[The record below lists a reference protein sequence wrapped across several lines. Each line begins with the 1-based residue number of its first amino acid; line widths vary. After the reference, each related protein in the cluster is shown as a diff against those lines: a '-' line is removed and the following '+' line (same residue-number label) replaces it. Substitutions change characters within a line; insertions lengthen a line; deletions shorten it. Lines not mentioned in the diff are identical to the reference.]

1 VVHHRASRWL
11 LSTTAALAFAL
22 APIGAGAL
30 TVCSVGVGGS
40 GKLDT
45 GTGGTGIDT
54 GHGGTGVL
62 AEIGTGGTGI
72 DTGHGGT
79 GVQAEIGTGGTG
91 IDTGHGGTGV
101 QAEIGTG
108 GTGKQANIGTGG
120 TGIDTGTG
128 GTGIDT
134 GTGGTGIVGVITGFG
149 SICVN
154 GIEVEFNERTPVV
167 DNGATGRADNL
178 KVGQVVEVLAA
189 GKGERV
195 MARQINVRDPLLGP
209 VTRVDPANN
218 RLEVMHQP
226 VRWQA
231 GTVGGQVGARTV
243 RLVDVKPGQFVRVSG
258 FRTDTGEVI
267 ASRVD
272 PAPSGSVRLTG
283 TVSEASS
290 SRARIQGIA
299 VEIASGQRVSAR
311 SEVSVTGQWQ
321 GDAIRATRV
330 EPAAAMNFA
339 GRADF
344 VSVQGSIGAQL
355 PDGSYSLGSARV
367 KVGASTRF
375 EGGAQSAIRR
385 GEVLQ
390 VEGRLSASNEI
401 EADRI
406 YLGDRVPR
414 PDEHGRGGGR
424 RSNASSEPT
433 SGSVDDADN
442 NGGNDE
448 SGSDD
453 DDRNSDSGG
462 SRDDG
467 SSGSDHDSSRDSDD
481 RAEKQERDRVEKT
494 EKVERDRV
502 EKAEKAERDR
512 AEKIEKLER
521 DRIDKLEKIERDAAK
536 DLERQQRDSPND

>member
-1 VVHHRASRWL
+1 MVHHRAPRWL

-54 GHGGTGVL
+54 GQ
-62 AEIGTGGTGI
+62 
-72 DTGHGGT
+72 GGT

-167 DNGATGRADNL
+167 DNGATGSADNL

-231 GTVGGQVGARTV
+231 GTVGGQVGSRTV
-243 RLVDVKPGQFVRVSG
+243 RLIDVKPGQFVRVSG

-272 PAPSGSVRLTG
+272 PAPSGTVRLTG
-283 TVSEASS
+283 RVSEASS

-299 VEIASGQRVSAR
+299 VEIGAGQRVSAR

-330 EPAAAMNFA
+330 EPAAAMSFA
-339 GRADF
+339 GRAEF

-355 PDGSYSLGSARV
+355 PDGSYSFGSARV

-375 EGGAQSAIRR
+375 EGGARSAIRR

-390 VEGRLSASNEI
+390 VEGRLRAGNEI
-401 EADRI
+401 EAERI

-424 RSNASSEPT
+424 RSNARSELT
-433 SGSVDDADN
+433 SGSGSGDDADS

-453 DDRNSDSGG
+453 DDRNSDRGG

-481 RAEKQERDRVEKT
+481 KAEKQERDRVDKT

-502 EKAEKAERDR
+502 EKTEKLERDRVEKADRAERDR
-512 AEKIEKLER
+512 AEKVEKLER

-536 DLERQQRDSPND
+536 DLERQQRDRPND